1 MDKNQFRH
9 LTLQSKGIDYS
20 EGNDYSEVID
30 THKERDNKVLKRVL
44 KNILSGMLSTEDDEI
59 EKDRSSGKLKI
70 KLKLELDVI
79 KKFLMKSNFGYC
91 HILFQF

>member
-44 KNILSGMLSTEDDEI
+44 KNILSGMLSTEDDE
-59 EKDRSSGKLKI
+59 EGKVVASSKLRI
-70 KLKLELDVI
+70 KLKLE
-79 KKFLMKSNFGYC
+79 
-91 HILFQF
+91 FQTIQMTSSL

>member
-44 KNILSGMLSTEDDEI
+44 KNILSGMLSTEDDE
-59 EKDRSSGKLKI
+59 EGKVVASSKLRI
-70 KLKLELDVI
+70 ILKLELDVI
-79 KKFLMKSNFGYC
+79 LIVD
-91 HILFQF
+91 IL